1 MKTEAQNLL
10 GMREVKGKS
19 KAFQHASDAYT
30 SILWA
35 KREVELDPSV
45 LVKGTPEEFEKLN
58 AFIENN
64 NPLYFLP
71 EYQTMKI
78 ENEKMFF
85 N

>member
-10 GMREVKGKS
+10 GMSEVKGKS

-45 LVKGTPEEFEKLN
+45 LVKGTPEEFEKLASLAQSAVN
-58 AFIENN
+58 KVHDA
-64 NPLYFLP
+64 LLR
-71 EYQTMKI
+71 K
-78 ENEKMFF
+78 K
-85 N
+85 